1 MIEPGHAPAFVAP
14 RPDPNTSLLPWL
26 ERWSLKPDGPAF
38 ATHSSAL
45 QPVLHQGRPAMLKR
59 AYNAEEQQGG
69 RLMQW
74 WDGLGAARVL
84 EDDGQAILLERAMG
98 TGSLAQMAR
107 DGRDDEACLVLC
119 EAARKL
125 HGHRGAA
132 PPGLADL
139 AEYFVSLRQAAQ
151 QHGGLFEQAWQ
162 IAARLLA
169 RSDGK
174 QPLHGD
180 LHHENVL
187 DFGPQRGWL
196 AIDPKRVIG
205 ARGFDYATLFGD
217 PLDLGAELPVRLGRR
232 LAVVAPASGLPPA
245 LLLQWIAAQQGLSAA
260 WHLEDDEYAE
270 AQLPLSVL
278 SAALTI
284 GVTHL

>member
-1 MIEPGHAPAFVAP
+1 MIEPAPAFDAH
-14 RPDPNTSLLPWL
+14 RPDPSSALLPWL
-26 ERWSLKPDGPAF
+26 KRWSLQPDGPAF

-45 QPVLHQGRPAMLKR
+45 QPVLHQGQPAMLKR
-59 AYNAEEQQGG
+59 AYNAEEQHGG

-74 WDGLGAARVL
+74 WDGRGAARVL
-84 EDDGQAILLERAMG
+84 EGDGQTILLERATG
-98 TGSLAQMAR
+98 TGSLARMAQ
-107 DGRDDEACLVLC
+107 DGRDAEACLILC

-125 HGHRGAA
+125 HSHRGEP
-132 PPGLADL
+132 PPGLVDL

-151 QHGGLFEQAWQ
+151 QHGGLFEPAWQ

-169 RSDGK
+169 GSDDK
-174 QPLHGD
+174 LPLHGD

-217 PLDLGAELPVRLGRR
+217 PLDLGAELPGRLGRR

-260 WHLEDDEYAE
+260 WHLEDDEHTE

-278 SAALTI
+278 SAALTL
-284 GVTHL
+284 GATPL